1 MTRLIV
7 ISNRLPFSLKAGDRE
22 EEYELVPSAGGLVS
36 ALSSYIERRSA
47 EDPHFEYLWVGWP
60 GVSVPPNHESG
71 VSARMRARR
80 AHPVFLTEAEMD
92 AFYHGFCNSTLW
104 PLFHYF
110 PSYTQY
116 SEEQWE
122 TYQRVNR
129 LFCEACLGVIRPG
142 DVVWVH
148 DYHLLLLPQMLR
160 ERGHGAQI
168 GFFLHIPFPSF
179 EIFRYLPTRW
189 GRALLEGMLGA
200 DLIGFQTHDYTQYF
214 LRSVF
219 RTLGFEHHFGEITMG
234 AEVRRA
240 EALPIGIDF
249 KRFMETA
256 ASAEVGE
263 LRQRIEAGLGGKK
276 AIFSVDRLDYTK
288 GLLHR
293 LRGYECFLESY
304 PEWRGRV
311 VFILNVVP
319 SRAEVEQYQR
329 MKHEL
334 DELVGQ
340 INGAFGSVAW
350 VPILYHYRS
359 LAFREMV
366 ALYNL
371 APIALITPLRD
382 GMNLVAKEYLASK
395 PDGTGV
401 LILSAMAGAA
411 RELGEAVL
419 VNPNHRQEIAEALH
433 EAVRM
438 DPDEQVRRNR
448 PMQERLQRYDAE
460 RWVDNFLGAL
470 ARIKGRQGKLA
481 THHLVGQLRNELAA
495 RYRQGQRRL
504 ILLDYDGTLVPFASQ
519 PHLAVPDAAL
529 LQLIRGLTRDEKN
542 HVFIISGRDRK
553 ALDTWFAG
561 VPLRIVA
568 EHGAWIRAAS
578 GEWKLL
584 KAVAHD
590 WKERLAPLIQLY
602 VDRVPG
608 SLLEEKDYSLAWH
621 YRRADPELGEIRAK
635 ELIDELVSYT
645 ANFDV
650 QVLEGKKVVE
660 VRNSGVN
667 KGAAA
672 VGCVASV
679 EPDFIFAIGDDH
691 TDEDLFRALP
701 KGAFTVRVGVPHS
714 HATYNVKD
722 YVEVRELLNVLVQA
736 SSEPNPLLDGAR

>member
-1 MTRLIV
+1 MPRLIV
-7 ISNRLPFSLKAGDRE
+7 ISNRLPFSIKSGTEAGA
-22 EEYELVPSAGGLVS
+22 YEFVPSSGGLVS

-47 EDPHFEYLWVGWP
+47 EDPSFECVWVGWP
-60 GVSVPPNHESG
+60 GGTVEPSDHAAIRS
-71 VSARMRARR
+71 RMMLEQRAQ
-80 AHPVFLTEAEMD
+80 PVFLTEPEMD
-92 AFYHGFCNSTLW
+92 SFYHGFCNSTLW

-110 PSYTQY
+110 PSYTDY

-122 TYQRVNR
+122 TYQQVNR
-129 LFCEACLGVIRPG
+129 IFCETALEIIKPG

-148 DYHLLLLPQMLR
+148 DYQLLLLPKMLR
-160 ERGHGAQI
+160 ARAGDVQI

-179 EIFRYLPTRW
+179 EIFRHLPARW
-189 GRALLEGMLGA
+189 RQALLEGMLGA
-200 DLIGFQTHDYTQYF
+200 DLVGFHIHDYTQYF

-219 RTLGFEHHFGEITMG
+219 RTLGFEHHLGEITMG

-240 EALPIGIDF
+240 EAFPIGIDF
-249 KRFMETA
+249 DRFMETA
-256 ASAEVGE
+256 QSAAVAEQ
-263 LRQRIEAGLGGKK
+263 RQQLEAGLRGKK
-276 AIFSVDRLDYTK
+276 AIFSVDRLDYSK

-293 LRGYECFLESY
+293 LRGFECFLQMY

-319 SRAEVEQYQR
+319 SRGEVEQYQR

-340 INGAFGSVAW
+340 INGAYGSVDW
-350 VPILYHYRS
+350 VPILYQYRTLGFS
-359 LAFREMV
+359 EMV

-401 LILSAMAGAA
+401 LILSEMAGAA
-411 RELGEAVL
+411 RELGEAL
-419 VNPNHRQEIAEALH
+419 LINPNHRKEIAEALH
-433 EAVRM
+433 EALLLE
-438 DPDEQVRRNR
+438 PQEQMRRNR
-448 PMQERLQRYDAE
+448 PMQERLQRYDAK
-460 RWVDNFLGAL
+460 RWVSNFLGSL
-470 ARIKGRQGKLA
+470 DRVKGRQGKLA
-481 THHLVGQLRNELAA
+481 THLLAGALREAFLVQYGQA
-495 RYRQGQRRL
+495 RRRL
-504 ILLDYDGTLVPFASQ
+504 VLLDYDGTLVPFASH
-519 PHLAVPDAAL
+519 PRLAAPDASL
-529 LQLIRGLTRDEKN
+529 LELIRQLTRDERN
-542 HVFIISGRDRK
+542 HVFIVSGRDRK
-553 ALDTWFAG
+553 TLDEWFAG
-561 VPLRIVA
+561 IPLRIIA
-568 EHGAWIRAAS
+568 EHGAWMRNRD
-578 GEWKLL
+578 GEWELL
-584 KAVAHD
+584 KPLAHK
-590 WKERLAPLIQLY
+590 WKEHLAPLIQLY

-650 QVLEGKKVVE
+650 QVLEGKMVVE

-672 VGCVASV
+672 LTCVASV
-679 EPDFIFAIGDDH
+679 EPDFIFAVGDDQ

-701 KGAFTVRVGVPHS
+701 KSAFTVRVGIPHS
-714 HATYNVKD
+714 RANYHLRD
-722 YVEVRELLNVLVQA
+722 HVEVRQLLRALV
-736 SSEPNPLLDGAR
+736 ERTPT